1 MSLWI
6 IHLNFAGVA
15 SHIYSY
21 IFCFCFS
28 SITNFFVR
36 SMSTGMDAIVI
47 LDCESSMT
55 VEFDAVRRSITNC
68 TVPIFDMSAHN
79 RIGLIKFRSVDDPVL
94 VVGHHFTN
102 DRNRFQVW
110 LNSSQPDGAGPDG
123 RKALGKIY
131 LFL

>member
-1 MSLWI
+1 M
-6 IHLNFAGVA
+6 A
-15 SHIYSY
+15 SSFLCFLICCGGYVVVDNSY
-21 IFCFCFS
+21 ILCFCFS
-28 SITNFFVR
+28 PITNFFVR
-36 SMSTGMDAIVI
+36 SMSARMDAIVI

-55 VEFDAVRRSITNC
+55 VEFDGVRRLITDC
-68 TVPIFDMSAHN
+68 TAPIFDMAAHN
-79 RIGLIKFRSVDDPVL
+79 RIGLIEFRSVHDL
-94 VVGHHFTN
+94 VVGHGFTN